1 MSFVDGVL
9 KSLFTIFG
17 LTLLSSSLLLLL
29 FQPLPL
35 SPFLVDSRL
44 DGSAD
49 FAVLATRQFC
59 CWCDERKMTSQD

>member
-9 KSLFTIFG
+9 KSLFTIG

-59 CWCDERKMTSQD
+59 CWCDEKK

>member
-17 LTLLSSSLLLLL
+17 LTLLSSSLLLL

-59 CWCDERKMTSQD
+59 CWCDERK

>member
-9 KSLFTIFG
+9 KSLFTIG